1 VTLKRASSTGSLSQE
16 GFDRLLALFHPD
28 RDRAG
33 LQYEA
38 LRHKLVRFFEWR
50 RCHAAD
56 ELADETLD
64 RVSRKL
70 LEGVEIRIQDPA
82 SFVYGVARN
91 IAREALVRAAR
102 HPLPLAV
109 EVETEDALDRAHT
122 DPAAEDAD
130 RALHCLDRCL
140 EAMPAE
146 TRRLLLVYHSDKRG
160 SPARQRFLDGL
171 RVSPGALWV
180 RMFRLRK
187 RLERCVQGC
196 MNVGPFAVDERNPP
210 GRHSSV
216 KEGDEP

>member
-50 RCHAAD
+50 RCHPAD

-64 RVSRKL
+64 RVSRRL
-70 LEGVEIRIQDPA
+70 LEGAEVRIQDPA

-91 IAREALVRAAR
+91 IAREALARAAR
-102 HPLPLAV
+102 HPPPTPLGA
-109 EVETEDALDRAHT
+109 EAENALDPPAR
-122 DPAAEDAD
+122 DPD
-130 RALHCLDRCL
+130 RALQCLDRCL
-140 EAMPAE
+140 EAMPVE
-146 TRRLLLVYHSDKRG
+146 TRRLLLVYHGDKRG

-196 MNVGPFAVDERNPP
+196 MNASPFAVDERNPP

-216 KEGDEP
+216 KQGDEP